1 MSLISSLYI
10 LSLCISLVPRRYIGR
25 AITCSSVHPLERDN
39 KWPAEKFYKCVA
51 AFYPCTTA
59 VEELSEESSGIL
71 AKMHTSV
78 NWNEGPS
85 VGITPYDILKF

>member
-10 LSLCISLVPRRYIGR
+10 RSLFRILCFVQKPRRYIGR

-51 AFYPCTTA
+51 AFSPCTPA
-59 VEELSEESSGIL
+59 VEELSEKSSGIL
-71 AKMHTSV
+71 AKMFTGV
-78 NWNEGPS
+78 NWN
-85 VGITPYDILKF
+85 